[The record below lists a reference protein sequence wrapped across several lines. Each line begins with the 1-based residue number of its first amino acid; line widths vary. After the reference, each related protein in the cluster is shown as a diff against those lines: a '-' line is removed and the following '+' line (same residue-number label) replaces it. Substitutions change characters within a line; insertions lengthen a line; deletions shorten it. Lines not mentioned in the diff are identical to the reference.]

1 MPWPL
6 CSIDHIEQPPADPAR
21 VPAAGHEGQARW
33 HRNNAHSSLQPP
45 ALPSLSLSAFASTW
59 NGTAILCWHPR
70 LLRPRRQTEEAT
82 KATAWER
89 VTAMLE
95 TAAMP
100 GTARAMGMPATLAM
114 EEATGTP
121 ATLQALVAA
130 PAQETMA
137 ATQEAVLLEA
147 AATAWVLGART
158 TATAM
163 PDPATGAH
171 RAKAAHPVPD
181 DRRTTGEI
189 RPQAAPG
196 DRTQVTPRRAPAGP
210 QVRAPVIPGRRRKPL
225 LPPLPEACPDSS
237 NACSTAF
244 APRRRCRRAFPRNR
258 QFARTPL
265 RPNLRPRPL
274 GQERSRMS
282 ATVTT
287 RAESGLL

>member
-45 ALPSLSLSAFASTW
+45 ALPSLFPSAFASTW

-82 KATAWER
+82 KATAGER

-95 TAAMP
+95 TAALP
-100 GTARAMGMPATLAM
+100 RTARAMGMPAALAM

-121 ATLQALVAA
+121 ATLQALVA
-130 PAQETMA
+130 PAQATMA
-137 ATQEAVLLEA
+137 APQEAVLLGA
-147 AATAWVLGART
+147 AATAQVLGART
-158 TATAM
+158 TAM

-181 DRRTTGEI
+181 DRRTPGEI
-189 RPQAAPG
+189 RLQAAPG
-196 DRTQVTPRRAPAGP
+196 ARTQVTPRRAPASP
-210 QVRAPVIPGRRRKPL
+210 QVGAPVMLGRGRKPL
-225 LPPLPEACPDSS
+225 LPPLPDSS

-244 APRRRCRRAFPRNR
+244 APRRRCRRASPGNR

-282 ATVTT
+282 ATVRT
-287 RAESGLL
+287 RAGNGLR